1 MQLLFVG
8 MAPLLII
15 AACAAT
21 ARAIGGDP
29 MLGAE
34 LGVVGLT
41 LGWLALLSRSVSA
54 AVESHREL
62 QRCTRRIHV
71 RGWDVRVLE
80 ASRATEAF
88 VLGPLRPE
96 IFVSRSL
103 LETLDAE
110 ELEAVLLHEEHHQRT
125 RAPLRTLA
133 LAAWMRI
140 IGLIPVL
147 GRWIERRLA
156 QLEIDADR
164 YAMAAGATRAAIAS
178 ALVKCDRNA
187 ARVGLGYAS
196 AADVR
201 LRQLV
206 GESNRGDL
214 AATPLEWLVP
224 AALSLGLAA
233 CHLFLG

>member
-1 MQLLFVG
+1 MQVLVLGV
-8 MAPLLII
+8 APLLIVVV
-15 AACAAT
+15 CAAS

-29 MLGAE
+29 MLAAE
-34 LGVVGLT
+34 VAVAGLT
-41 LGWLALLSRSVSA
+41 ASWLALVARSVRTA
-54 AVESHREL
+54 LTGQREL
-62 QRCTRRIHV
+62 QRQTRRIGV
-71 RGWDVRVLE
+71 RGRMLRLIE
-80 ASRATEAF
+80 SRRGNEAF

-103 LETLDAE
+103 LQSLDAD

-133 LAAWMRI
+133 LGAWTQLV
-140 IGLIPVL
+140 GLIPVV
-147 GRWIERRLA
+147 GGWIDRRLA

-164 YAMAAGATRAAIAS
+164 YAMAGGATPATLAS
-178 ALVKCDRNA
+178 ALVKCDSSA
-187 ARVGLGYAS
+187 ASPALGYGS

-206 GESNRGDL
+206 GGGVRGGM
-214 AATPLEWLVP
+214 ASTPVEWVVP
-224 AALSLGLAA
+224 VALSLGLAL

>member
-8 MAPLLII
+8 LVPLFII

-34 LGVVGLT
+34 LGVIALT
-41 LGWLALLSRSVSA
+41 VGWLALLAKSVRA
-54 AVESHREL
+54 AVEGQRKLQRRTHRIDVRGREL
-62 QRCTRRIHV
+62 
-71 RGWDVRVLE
+71 RVLE
-80 ASRATEAF
+80 AWRPSEAF

-110 ELEAVLLHEEHHQRT
+110 ELEAVILHEEHHQRT

-147 GRWIERRLA
+147 ERWIERRLA

-164 YAMAAGATRAAIAS
+164 YALAGGATRAAIAS
-178 ALVKCDRNA
+178 ALVKCDMSA
-187 ARVGLGYAS
+187 ARIGLGYAS

-206 GESNRGDL
+206 GDSKQGDL
-214 AATPLEWLVP
+214 ASTPLEWLVP
-224 AALSLGLAA
+224 AALSFGLAA